1 LFTTAVDEFDVIKFL
16 LVLVMWGCFLFG
28 MAHYMSIFAFGILSR
43 KLMRRRRASTRSAA
57 RYEAQRNSALPGVT
71 IIMPAYNEEV
81 VIVDTVTSALG
92 MEYANLEI
100 CVVSDGS
107 KDRTVEV
114 LVEAF
119 KMERTAVPPIAGP
132 LHAADIR
139 AMYRTHG
146 DSRLVVVDKAA
157 AGSKGDALNCGL
169 NVATKE
175 WIVVM
180 DGDELVEPDALLRC
194 MTEVMHT
201 EGNVVAVGVSL
212 LPTNECDVADGRVTL
227 PRVAKNPVVGFQLVE
242 YMSAF
247 IMSRPGM
254 AEIDS
259 MPIVSG
265 GFGVFRRN
273 LLLEV
278 GGYPHPHLG
287 EDLEVV
293 VRLHR
298 LCRDKG
304 EPYRVLQVPDAIVW
318 TEFPPNLQILKRQ
331 RMRWHR
337 GLRQVVM
344 EHLDVLGKRK
354 YGTFGTIGLGVMF
367 FFEWCA
373 PFIEVIGYVLAIG
386 LAILDPSSAGNGIGL
401 MVATQVLGIL
411 ITTTSV
417 WTATHF
423 LGVYKSWKDTA
434 RLLMYAVVGQFGFRQ
449 LTLYWRMRSLSKKN
463 NGWGTMTRVGHGGA
477 KPAATAVPAIPAP
490 ATPAAAPVPTAPA
503 PTAPASVSPAPAL
516 VGASTH

>member
-1 LFTTAVDEFDVIKFL
+1 MVRIL
-16 LVLVMWGCFLFG
+16 LTFVMWGCFLFG
-28 MAHYMSIFAFGILSR
+28 VLHYFSIYAFGVLSR
-43 KLMRRRRASTRSAA
+43 RLLRRRRASTRAVA
-57 RYEAQRNSALPGVT
+57 RHEVLQSSSIPGVT

-81 VIVDTVTSALG
+81 VIVDTVTSALR
-92 MEYANLEI
+92 MDYSNLEI
-100 CVVSDGS
+100 LVVSDGS

-119 KMERTAVPPIAGP
+119 GMVKTSVPAVPGP
-132 LHAADIR
+132 LHAAEIR

-146 DSRLVVVDKAA
+146 DARLVVVDKAA

-175 WIVVM
+175 WVVVM

-201 EGNVVAVGVSL
+201 EETVIAVGVSL
-212 LPTNECDVADGRVTL
+212 LPTNECDVEDGRVTV
-227 PRVAKNPVVGFQLVE
+227 PRVAKNLVVGCQLVE
-242 YMSAF
+242 YLSAF
-247 IMSRPGM
+247 VMSRPGM

-265 GFGVFRRN
+265 GFGVFRRQA
-273 LLLEV
+273 LLDV

-298 LCRDKG
+298 ACRDRG

-337 GLRQVVM
+337 GLRQVIM
-344 EHLDVLGKRK
+344 AHKDVLGRKK
-354 YGTFGTIGLGVMF
+354 YGSFGSIGLGVMF
-367 FFEWCA
+367 FFEWVA
-373 PFIEVIGYVLAIG
+373 PFVEVIGYS
-386 LAILDPSSAGNGIGL
+386 LAILLAIIYPKAAGNGISL

-411 ITTTSV
+411 ITTSSV

-434 RLLMYAVVGQFGFRQ
+434 RLLMYAVIGQFGFRQ

-463 NGWGTMTRVGHGGA
+463 TGWGTMTRVGHGA
-477 KPAATAVPAIPAP
+477 KPGATQ
-490 ATPAAAPVPTAPA
+490 AAPVARTAPA
-503 PTAPASVSPAPAL
+503 PVGVAVESVIPQASIPATP
-516 VGASTH
+516 VGQPVAAAT

>member
-1 LFTTAVDEFDVIKFL
+1 VIKFL
-16 LVLVMWGCFLFG
+16 LVVVMWGCFLFG

-57 RYEAQRNSALPGVT
+57 RYEAQRSSSLPGVT

-119 KMERTAVPPIAGP
+119 NMERTAVPPIAGP

-169 NVATKE
+169 NVATKD

-265 GFGVFRRN
+265 GFGVFKRN

-298 LCRDKG
+298 LCREKG

-386 LAILDPSSAGNGIGL
+386 LAILDPASAANGIGL

-463 NGWGTMTRVGHGGA
+463 TGWGTMTRVGHGGA
-477 KPAATAVPAIPAP
+477 KPK
-490 ATPAAAPVPTAPA
+490 PAAAPPANPTSAVTTPA
-503 PTAPASVSPAPAL
+503 GVVSPGSTPTCEMPASKAPVL
-516 VGASTH
+516 VGSSTN